1 MLHDLGWHDPKDR
14 WQDLR
19 LALLYK
25 TITGHVAIKSNQNDL
40 VAAYNRTRAN
50 HIYKFRKIG
59 ASSAQF
65 IPADS
70 STRSNYNFKFWGIG
84 SNSTPY
90 RYSFFPR
97 TIPTWNLLS
106 AMTVEAMSVDVF
118 KCRLP

>member
-65 IPADS
+65 FPADS

-90 RYSFFPR
+90 TLTPYIYIHTHTHTHHTHSSHEQF
-97 TIPTWNLLS
+97 
-106 AMTVEAMSVDVF
+106 
-118 KCRLP
+118 LPGISSQP